1 MKKVTLQE
9 IANSLDISRT
19 TVWKVFSGHDGVS
32 DALRTKII
40 TKAQE
45 LGYTFPENFQFPA
58 GQTEELPINIAVTVC
73 RPETSLFWMNII
85 HEIAKE
91 FSHHNV
97 NLVYTYLPTSADET
111 YTLPPTLTSGTIQG
125 MIVMNVYNVHTLR
138 LLSKVPIPK
147 VFLDTAT
154 VIPPSE
160 LNGDLIL
167 MENRTSVYTITRH
180 LIEQGRKVLGF
191 IGDINYAKSN
201 YERYQGFLR
210 AMEEAHIQPDPS
222 MMLTDP
228 IGIDTYREDID
239 NFLSSLPQMPKAF
252 VCAND
257 HVGCILMQLLLER
270 GIQVPQDIAIS
281 GFDNNIENPLS
292 SRLTTVQVFNREL
305 GLRLATQ
312 ILFRINHPDMP
323 YEVIYQTTKVLF
335 RSSTGDP
342 ESEN

>member
-40 TKAQE
+40 AKAQE

-58 GQTEELPINIAVTVC
+58 GQAEDLPINIAVTVC

-125 MIVMNVYNVHTLR
+125 MIVMNVYNTHTLR
-138 LLSKVPIPK
+138 LLSEVPIPK

-154 VIPPSE
+154 MIPPSE

-167 MENRTSVYTITRH
+167 MENRTSVFKITSH

-201 YERYQGFLR
+201 YERYEGFLR
-210 AMEEAHIQPDPS
+210 ALNAYHITPDRS
-222 MMLTDP
+222 LLLTDS
-228 IGIDTYREDID
+228 IGIDTYREEID
-239 NFLSSLPQMPKAF
+239 CFLSSLPQMPEAF

-257 HVGCILMQLLLER
+257 HVGCILLQLLLER
-270 GIQVPQDIAIS
+270 GIHVPQDVAVS

-292 SRLTTVQVFNREL
+292 SHLTTVQVFNREL
-305 GLRLATQ
+305 GLRLAMQ
-312 ILFRINHPDMP
+312 ILYRIDHPKMP

-335 RSSTGDP
+335 RSSTGDTDP
-342 ESEN
+342 ED